1 VRWGS
6 ETGTPLEHL
15 KRSPQQWWTTPYF
28 GYVMAAHDWHIRPS
42 ELGLCRPSEDLSVML
57 AYIDARARMSDKEH
71 LEQERKSKQP
81 KK

>member
-1 VRWGS
+1 
-6 ETGTPLEHL
+6 
-15 KRSPQQWWTTPYF
+15 
-28 GYVMAAHDWHIRPS
+28 MAAKEWGLRPS
-42 ELGLCRPSEDLSVML
+42 ELGLCRPEQDLSVML